1 MAGKKKQFLG
11 TTEENKKAF
20 EDFKRSFFED
30 DTLTELVSECLDKSF
45 YENSEEKPKSWR
57 FKQNIKTS
65 NVQWQ
70 RITNL
75 PTGIIGDSD
84 LYRSNERMQNLLCSE
99 HSLQHTLNFLML
111 RQNKYT
117 GLYFGATSEDGG
129 NQVPMQLRENV
140 QLNLMGARME
150 FVPDDYSGIEYRL
163 DKLPYCGVITG
174 QPSLRSNEKENPLQS
189 LDRLTSGIINYE
201 DAKERDYALLVVAQP
216 VSDRETKETIN
227 KMHSVKSSLHEFAA
241 FNETMGL
248 SEGASYGGSTSGNL
262 SFSGGILGLALTAAG
277 ILGGGGL
284 LGGII
289 AAGATVGALG
299 QMGNQMA
306 GVTGNLSAGI
316 SKSIFSTRSSSLN
329 NSGTREHVNYA
340 VKYCEELIDKAIKR
354 LEQGRNL
361 GFWNTGIYVLGDS
374 SQTVDIVMAEL
385 RSIYAGENTYQ
396 EPIRTFNFYNSQDVR
411 YYADNFQLLP
421 NPIEPDNF
429 EESNM
434 IREAVA
440 SESKD
445 GCWHVFGKM
454 YEYMS
459 TPMNTEELS
468 IVMSLPKKDVAG
480 IHIKRDAVEF
490 ATNPPVMKKDTRKIE
505 LGEILDMGAS
515 TNHSYFLDIDQ
526 LNRHGIIVG
535 LNGGGK
541 SVTSR
546 AILKGMLDNDVPFM
560 IIDPVKTDYVFWADH
575 YNKVHKNDPGFK
587 PIKII
592 APGLK
597 SINGIETELFP
608 LKMNPFKPCAAK
620 GVKLDMQGHIGNL
633 LSLLNKTMAMGS
645 FLPMLLE
652 EAVFAYIESALG
664 GDYAERSDID
674 YDEIDERNYPKLSGL
689 VGNENSVVD
698 RILEER
704 RYSKENTDNFR
715 AAITTRINSLTR
727 GWKKDFFESDV
738 STAPEEIFESNVVVC
753 LAGITNNS
761 DKSFFMSLLLNAAS
775 EYRISR
781 YQYDEEYRN
790 TVVNGRKKYNGNY
803 LAHYTVV
810 EEAHRIL
817 QVPSVLASDAD
828 PQAAAAEKFCEMLS
842 EIRESGEGLMIIDQ
856 YPSRLVADA
865 IKNTNLKI
873 IHRLQ
878 AADDRESMAGCISL
892 NSTQSN
898 MLASLKKGDAVI
910 NSEQDDSAMWL
921 HINMVN

>member
-1 MAGKKKQFLG
+1 MKPDKYVENVKS
-11 TTEENKKAF
+11 ENKEVIENLKNVF
-20 EDFKRSFFED
+20 YKGSS
-30 DTLTELVSECLDKSF
+30 VSDWLSDMLDKSF
-45 YENSEEKPKSWR
+45 YDKIDEKPNCWS
-57 FKQNIKTS
+57 FPQNIKKT
-65 NVQWQ
+65 NMVWQ
-70 RITNL
+70 HITNL
-75 PTGIIGDSD
+75 PTGTVDNKD
-84 LYRSNERMQNLLCSE
+84 LYRSNERMQNFLCSE
-99 HSLQHTLNFLML
+99 HTLDQTVGFLML

-117 GLYFGATSEDGG
+117 GLYFGAASKQGG
-129 NQVPMQLRENV
+129 SDIPDQLRENM
-140 QLNLMGARME
+140 QLNFMGARME
-150 FVPDDYSGIEYRL
+150 SMPAATKRTEGYFDSVEY
-163 DKLPYCGVITG
+163 KLNQMPYVGVITG
-174 QPSLRSNEKENPLQS
+174 QPSLRSDEKENPLQS
-189 LDRLTSGIINYE
+189 LDRLTSGIINYNE
-201 DAKERDYALLVVAQP
+201 GKERDYALLVISEP
-216 VSDRETKETIN
+216 VSDAETKSLIKQMN
-227 KMHSVKSSLHEFAA
+227 GLKSSLHEFAA
-241 FNETMGL
+241 YNESNST
-248 SEGASYGGSTSGNL
+248 SEGSSSGKSSSKGL
-262 SFSGGILGLALTAAG
+262 SFSVGLIALAISVVGVGLAGPAAIG
-277 ILGGGGL
+277 PLSGAVAL
-284 LGGII
+284 LGN
-289 AAGATVGALG
+289 VG
-299 QMGNQMA
+299 MN
-306 GVTGNLSAGI
+306 I
-316 SKSIFSTRSSSLN
+316 SKSKYSSISA
-329 NSGTREHVNYA
+329 SISDSISKEHVNYD
-340 VKYCEELIDKAIKR
+340 VKYCESLLDKAIKR
-354 LEQGRNL
+354 MQNGRNL

-374 SQTVDIVMAEL
+374 AETVNLVMSEL
-385 RSIYAGENTYQ
+385 RSIYSGENTYQ
-396 EPIRTFNFYNSQDVR
+396 EPIRTFSFDKSYQVKEYIDNLQFLPVPIKSTDYKDV
-411 YYADNFQLLP
+411 L
-421 NPIEPDNF
+421 E
-429 EESNM
+429 
-434 IREAVA
+434 IRNNA
-440 SESKD
+440 SAANQ
-445 GCWHVFGKM
+445 GNWHVFGKM

-480 IHIKRDAVEF
+480 IHVKRDAVEF

-505 LGEILDMGAS
+505 LGEIIDMGAS

-546 AILKGMLDNDVPFM
+546 AILKGMLDNDIPFM
-560 IIDPVKTDYVFWADH
+560 IIDPVKTDYVFWADN
-575 YNKVHKNDPGFK
+575 YNKAHKNDPGFK

-620 GVKLDMQGHIGNL
+620 GAKLDMQGHIGSL
-633 LSLLNKTMAMGS
+633 LGLLNKTMAMGS

-664 GDYAERSDID
+664 GDYAERSDVD
-674 YDEIDERNYPKLSGL
+674 YGEIDERNYPKLSGL
-689 VGNENSVVD
+689 VGSENSVVD

-727 GWKKDFFESDV
+727 GWKKDFFEADV

-781 YQYDEEYRN
+781 YQYDDEYRK
-790 TVVNGRKKYNGNY
+790 TVTQGRKQYNGNY

-878 AADDRESMAGCISL
+878 AADDREAMAGCMSL
-892 NSTQSN
+892 NSTQSM
-898 MLASLKKGDAVI
+898 MLASLKKGDAVV
-910 NSEQDDSAMWL
+910 NSEQDDAAMWL
-921 HINMVN
+921 HINMR